1 MLDPVLDTVP
11 SQAMLHTRAMLV
23 PVLDVDTVP
32 SQAMLHTRAK
42 VLTMQDLYSFSCLPP
57 KEHCRF
63 SN

>member
-1 MLDPVLDTVP
+1 MLDPVLETVP

-23 PVLDVDTVP
+23 PVLDTVP
-32 SQAMLHTRAK
+32 GQAMLHTRAK
-42 VLTMQDLYSFSCLPP
+42 VLTMQDLHSFSCLPP